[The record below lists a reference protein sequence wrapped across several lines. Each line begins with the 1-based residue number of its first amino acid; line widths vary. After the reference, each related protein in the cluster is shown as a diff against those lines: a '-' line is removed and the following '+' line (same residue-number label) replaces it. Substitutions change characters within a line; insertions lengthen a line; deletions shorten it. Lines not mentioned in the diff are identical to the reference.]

1 VSSPWDGPAGIAG
14 EDDADEQAQ
23 QAQQPHGVEGV
34 VIAQSVEVEETVVA
48 SMDDIEG
55 LDDAEILGEPDGEIT
70 VVSAVERTVVAEID
84 EDGAVVGIDV
94 VEDTVVEVLDEDG
107 DVVAVDVEE
116 TVVETWDAEDL
127 EAEDDPQ
134 AAEQGDG
141 ATDPIDDLDDGSAIT
156 GSMPVADDVPGSD
169 VLFTLS
175 SREQFSALDDPEV
188 TGDAR
193 VDAAAARLSEL
204 PDLPTS
210 DHVAVYDD
218 VHRRLQDALA
228 DADVT

>member
-1 VSSPWDGPAGIAG
+1 VSSPWDGPAEIAG
-14 EDDADEQAQ
+14 EDAADEAAQA
-23 QAQQPHGVEGV
+23 AEASSGVDGV
-34 VIAQSVEVEETVVA
+34 VIAQSVDVQETVVA
-48 SMDDIEG
+48 SMDDIDG
-55 LDDAEILGEPDGEIT
+55 LEDAEILGEPDGEIT

-84 EDGAVVGIDV
+84 EDGSVVAVDV
-94 VEDTVVEVLDEDG
+94 VEDTVVEVIDEDG

-116 TVVETWDAEDL
+116 TLVEAWDADADDEPAG
-127 EAEDDPQ
+127 AED
-134 AAEQGDG
+134 GS
-141 ATDPIDDLDDGSAIT
+141 TDRIDDLDDGSALT
-156 GSMPVADDVPGSD
+156 GSIPVGDDVPGSD